1 MDNDVRAYLVAHG
14 LAPAALPPFGAVPL
28 PPLPPLPLFGD
39 YEEVDAMNNEGNDE
53 AWAVEGDLG
62 RMLTWE
68 DIDEYHLYKFTT
80 GRSFKL
86 RGFYENKLV
95 EFYERIFYAYPEE
108 VRSGAVAYNPNIHN
122 QQTHVY
128 EAQLQ
133 RLEERIAD
141 EHDQQR
147 QQHQGQGM
155 N

>member
-1 MDNDVRAYLVAHG
+1 MDNQARAYLVAHG
-14 LAPAALPPFGAVPL
+14 LAPAALPPFGAVPVPLL
-28 PPLPPLPLFGD
+28 PPFGD

-108 VRSGAVAYNPNIHN
+108 VRSGAVAYDPNIHN

-147 QQHQGQGM
+147 QGQDQGPHM

>member
-1 MDNDVRAYLVAHG
+1 MDNQARAYLVAHG
-14 LAPAALPPFGAVPL
+14 LAPAALPPFGVVPL
-28 PPLPPLPLFGD
+28 PPFGG
-39 YEEVDAMNNEGNDE
+39 YEQVDGMNNEGNDE

-108 VRSGAVAYNPNIHN
+108 VRSGAVAYDPNIHN

-128 EAQLQ
+128 QAQLQ

-141 EHDQQR
+141 EHDQRQGQR
-147 QQHQGQGM
+147 QDQGM